1 MLKKIAQLGVPA
13 LLLASLSV
21 GSAHALPRS
30 VFDFGGSTVFEDD
43 SGEFVLRQQQDGSFA
58 PVLGEIQIGDIF
70 GGVID
75 ISSIGGTA
83 LDTLNTEITGVFLT
97 QVRGISNIG
106 TSQVQTTA
114 GSESFASGTIDFEA
128 VDPTF
133 FSTILGIAEPVAA
146 GTATILY
153 EDTDNDFSFFAN
165 DITDIA
171 GSIAT
176 AVDGNRF
183 LSTVFAA
190 DSMFQSNGVPLNT
203 TTFGGVGITGNPI
216 AGVSELGSF
225 FFNLDVGQ
233 YFGPGFLLSN
243 KVFGSGSLQFPTTQN
258 GGNVFPV
265 QDDLQFSIQ
274 VPVPATLGFMGLGLL
289 SLGLIGRRRK
299 SI

>member
-13 LLLASLSV
+13 LLMATLSF
-21 GSAHALPRS
+21 GSAHALPTS
-30 VFDFGGSTVFEDD
+30 LFDFGGSTVFEDD

-58 PVLGEIQIGDIF
+58 PVLGEVQIGDIF

-75 ISSIGGTA
+75 ISSIGGTT

-97 QVRGISNIG
+97 RVQAISRIGISD
-106 TSQVQTTA
+106 VQTTA
-114 GSESFASGTIDFEA
+114 GFEDFTSATFDFEA
-128 VDPTF
+128 VDPNLFTALF
-133 FSTILGIAEPVAA
+133 GIAAPAA
-146 GTATILY
+146 GTSTMLY
-153 EDTDNDFSFFAN
+153 EDTSNNFSFFAD
-165 DITDIA
+165 DIGNIA

-176 AVDGNRF
+176 AVDGTPF
-183 LSTVFAA
+183 LTAGFGNGSVFR
-190 DSMFQSNGVPLNT
+190 SNNVPLNT

-216 AGVSELGSF
+216 PGVSSLGTF
-225 FFNLDVGQ
+225 LFNLEVTQ
-233 YFGPGFLLSN
+233 YFGPGQLLSN
-243 KVFGSGSLQFPTTQN
+243 QIFGSGSLQFPTTQN

-289 SLGLIGRRRK
+289 GLGLIGRRRK